1 MPPVVREP
9 SPVSRGQNVL
19 FILPHDWASIA
30 EFLAPLVERVDSA
43 SPDVQLVIAT
53 ADAESAA
60 AVIAASVR
68 LIGDRPIRVLAAT
81 SAERAARLAK
91 LGTPHVVAGTPTVL
105 LAMLKASA
113 IKLEG
118 LRAIAIAWADE
129 LVVRD
134 ESASLEALMVEVPKD
149 APRTV
154 VASVV
159 TPAVDELVERYA
171 RRARREAS
179 HVPEGREPI
188 ALEYVLVASSARQT
202 ILRRLLD
209 EIDPPTALVFAREKD
224 SAADVTEQ
232 VRALG
237 YGSEGAVKSGVAAG
251 ADTSLVVLYDLPASH
266 EELREAVSGAT
277 RRIAL
282 IQPRQLDSLR
292 ALSLNGVLTPHRL
305 PESVEASRER
315 EAAVLAQLRQLLDAG
330 GAPREL
336 LSLEPL
342 LERYDGAEVA
352 AAALRLLEQERLAHR
367 SRAAQ
372 QERVAPNQR
381 APIADVGQPSP
392 DRSAPADRSG
402 PMVSLFVS
410 AGTRDGATP
419 RDIIGLLTSKAGI
432 VGTDV
437 GRIDV
442 RESHSTVEV
451 ASRVADQVIE
461 RASGA
466 TVKGRRALI
475 RRDEGGKRREARRDV
490 RETGRSRDPRS
501 SFRKHDRD
509 DRPRAPRRD
518 RGDSDAPRRGPRH
531 PPRP

>member
-1 MPPVVREP
+1 MPPVVREL

-30 EFLAPLVERVDSA
+30 EFLAPLVERVDVG
-43 SPDVQLVIAT
+43 SPDVQVVIAT

-60 AVIAASVR
+60 EVIAASVR

-81 SAERAARLAK
+81 SAERAARLAR
-91 LGTPHVVAGTPTVL
+91 LRPPHVVAGTPAVL
-105 LAMLKASA
+105 LALLKASA
-113 IKLEG
+113 VKLEG
-118 LRAIAIAWADE
+118 LRAIAIVWADE
-129 LVVRD
+129 LAARD
-134 ESASLEALMVEVPKD
+134 ESASLEALMADVPKD
-149 APRTV
+149 AARTV
-154 VASVV
+154 VTSVV
-159 TPAVDELVERYA
+159 TPAVDALVERYA

-188 ALEYVLVASSARQT
+188 ALEYVLVASAARQP

-209 EIDPPTALVFAREKD
+209 EIDPPTALIFAREKD
-224 SAADVTEQ
+224 SAADVSVQ
-232 VRALG
+232 LHALG
-237 YGSEGAVKSGVAAG
+237 YGDEEAVKSGLAAAAG
-251 ADTSLVVLYDLPASH
+251 TSLVVLYDLPASH
-266 EELREAVSGAT
+266 EELREAVSGAS

-292 ALSLNGVLTPHRL
+292 ALSLNGALTPHRL
-305 PESVEASRER
+305 PEAADASRER
-315 EAAVLAQLRQLLDAG
+315 EAAVHAQLRQLLEAG

-367 SRAAQ
+367 SRSAQ
-372 QERVAPNQR
+372 AERVASSPRVAN
-381 APIADVGQPSP
+381 ADSGH
-392 DRSAPADRSG
+392 AGADRTE

-410 AGTRDGATP
+410 AGARDGVTP
-419 RDIIGLLTSKAGI
+419 RDIVGLLTSKAGI
-432 VGTDV
+432 AGTDV
-437 GRIDV
+437 GRVDI

-475 RRDEGGKRREARRDV
+475 RRDAGGARREGRRDGG
-490 RETGRSRDPRS
+490 ETGRSRDPRS
-501 SFRKHDRD
+501 GFRKRD

-518 RGDSDAPRRGPRH
+518 RGDDDSPRRGPRH
-531 PPRP
+531 PSRP

>member
-1 MPPVVREP
+1 M
-9 SPVSRGQNVL
+9 L

-30 EFLAPLVERVDSA
+30 EFLGPLVERVDA
-43 SPDVQLVIAT
+43 GTPDVQVAIAT
-53 ADAESAA
+53 ADPESAA
-60 AVIAASVR
+60 EVIAASVR

-91 LGTPHVVAGTPTVL
+91 VGTPHVVAGTPTVL
-105 LAMLKASA
+105 LALLKASA
-113 IKLEG
+113 MKLEG

-129 LVVRD
+129 LTVRD
-134 ESASLEALMVEVPKD
+134 ESASLEALMVDVPKD
-149 APRTV
+149 AARTV
-154 VASVV
+154 VTSVV

-188 ALEYVLVASSARQT
+188 ALEYVLVAASARQT
-202 ILRRLLD
+202 ILRRVLD
-209 EIDPPTALVFAREKD
+209 EIDPPSALIFAREKD
-224 SAADVTEQ
+224 SAADVSAQ
-232 VRALG
+232 LRALG
-237 YGSEGAVKSGVAAG
+237 YGNDSSVKSGVAAS
-251 ADTSLVVLYDLPASH
+251 ANTSLVVLYDLPASH

-282 IQPRQLDSLR
+282 IQPRQLESLR
-292 ALSLNGVLTPHRL
+292 ALSLNGTLTPHRL
-305 PESVEASRER
+305 PESADASRER
-315 EAAVLAQLRQLLDAG
+315 EAAVLSQLRTLLDAG

-336 LSLEPL
+336 LALEPL

-367 SRAAQ
+367 SRPAQAERAA
-372 QERVAPNQR
+372 PSQR
-381 APIADVGQPSP
+381 APIADGSQV
-392 DRSAPADRSG
+392 AADRSG

-410 AGTRDGATP
+410 AGTRDGVTA
-419 RDIIGLLTSKAGI
+419 RDIVGLLTSRAGI
-432 VGTDV
+432 AGTDV
-437 GRIDV
+437 GRVDI
-442 RESHSTVEV
+442 RESHSTIEV
-451 ASRVADQVIE
+451 VANVADQIIE

-466 TVKGRRALI
+466 TLKGRRALI
-475 RRDEGGKRREARRDV
+475 RRDEGGKRREGRRDV

-501 SFRKHDRD
+501 AFRKHDRD

>member
-30 EFLAPLVERVDSA
+30 EFLAPLIERVDVG

-60 AVIAASVR
+60 EVIAASVR
-68 LIGDRPIRVLAAT
+68 LIGDRAIRVLAAT
-81 SAERAARLAK
+81 SAERATRLARLRP
-91 LGTPHVVAGTPTVL
+91 PHVIAGTPTVL
-105 LAMLKASA
+105 LALLKASA

-118 LRAIAIAWADE
+118 VRAVAIAWADE
-129 LVVRD
+129 LTVRD
-134 ESASLEALMVEVPKD
+134 ESASLEALMVDVPKD
-149 APRTV
+149 SARTI

-159 TPAVDELVERYA
+159 TPPVDALVERYA

-188 ALEYVLVASSARQT
+188 ALEYVLVAASSRQT

-209 EIDPPTALVFAREKD
+209 EIDPPTALIFAREKD
-224 SAADVTEQ
+224 SGEGVSAQ
-232 VRALG
+232 LRALG
-237 YGSEGAVKSGVAAG
+237 YDDEAVKSGLVAAPG
-251 ADTSLVVLYDLPASH
+251 TSLVVLFDLPASH
-266 EELREAVSGAT
+266 EELREAVSGAS

-282 IQPRQLDSLR
+282 IQPRQLESLR
-292 ALSLNGVLTPHRL
+292 ALSLNGALTPHRL
-305 PESVEASRER
+305 PESADASRER
-315 EAAVLAQLRQLLDAG
+315 EAAVLSQLGQLLEAG

-336 LSLEPL
+336 LALEPL

-352 AAALRLLEQERLAHR
+352 SVALRLLEQERLAHR
-367 SRAAQ
+367 SRPTQA
-372 QERVAPNQR
+372 ERLA
-381 APIADVGQPSP
+381 PSP
-392 DRSAPADRSG
+392 RVENADSGRPGADRAE

-410 AGTRDGATP
+410 AGTRDGVTP
-419 RDIIGLLTSKAGI
+419 RDIVGLFTSKAGI

-437 GRIDV
+437 GRVDV

-451 ASRVADQVIE
+451 ASRVADQIIE

-475 RRDEGGKRREARRDV
+475 RRDEGGKRREGGRDV
-490 RETGRSRDPRS
+490 REMGRSRDPRS
-501 SFRKHDRD
+501 GFRKHDRD

-518 RGDSDAPRRGPRH
+518 RGGDDAPRRGPRH
-531 PPRP
+531 PTRP